1 MERKYTMKE
10 FKKMFEKAQMETLK
24 QLEDERKEAE
34 NRLGKE
40 QNSLGTIMFTMQNT
54 MVTAML
60 HNNLFG
66 EEDN

>member
-40 QNSLGTIMFTMQNT
+40 RNSLGTIMFTMQNT